1 MYRKFPAEKK
11 CNLVYRRVACLNPQ
25 VPSNPKNGFSWYAS
39 NTSSP
44 PNGWESSAMLLL
56 CFSWRHLC
64 DVRWKEFVESGLY
77 PVLLHQWNLK
87 VVVIHTVIKLPFDLS
102 EFYRMDQTFQQLV
115 MRLFGWFSNTLPI
128 GIFYKKETIWKY
140 YFSLYQS
147 ETFQK
152 LLVTSKVYLIGNLLR
167 SPSSSPAM
175 RAAFILCIQ
184 FESKEGWITLA
195 SLKPRISFLTSCIN
209 STKNRIYS
217 LWSFVQ
223 NIHRAESFMHRKRE
237 WSRMKGT

>member
-1 MYRKFPAEKK
+1 MDFFESDVHCVSKIPCGEKMQLGVSELLASIPK
-11 CNLVYRRVACLNPQ
+11 SQADP
-25 VPSNPKNGFSWYAS
+25 PKNGFSWYTY
-39 NTSSP
+39 NTTA

-102 EFYRMDQTFQQLV
+102 EFYRMDQNFQQLV
-115 MRLFGWFSNTLPI
+115 KTLFGWFSNTLPI

-167 SPSSSPAM
+167 SPSS
-175 RAAFILCIQ
+175 
-184 FESKEGWITLA
+184 
-195 SLKPRISFLTSCIN
+195 
-209 STKNRIYS
+209 
-217 LWSFVQ
+217 
-223 NIHRAESFMHRKRE
+223 
-237 WSRMKGT
+237 

>member
-1 MYRKFPAEKK
+1 MRKVDSFKILSSCQLLCCICKRPLSSELMLTSKPKLLSTFPTHSIELAGGLLWVWRTLCIENSLRRKNATWCIGELLASIPKSQADPPKK
-11 CNLVYRRVACLNPQ
+11 WFFMVHIQYSA
-25 VPSNPKNGFSWYAS
+25 
-39 NTSSP
+39 

-102 EFYRMDQTFQQLV
+102 EFYRMDQNFQQLV

-167 SPSSSPAM
+167 SPSS
-175 RAAFILCIQ
+175 
-184 FESKEGWITLA
+184 
-195 SLKPRISFLTSCIN
+195 
-209 STKNRIYS
+209 
-217 LWSFVQ
+217 
-223 NIHRAESFMHRKRE
+223 
-237 WSRMKGT
+237 